1 MIQSIIMYQC
11 EQGYPENNPPESN
24 FKIHYS
30 IDESVSAWTKAPEN
44 NNNITWIKNS
54 WSNWLHKINWL
65 IKGDFW
71 IIGFWQPEYGYE
83 LGP

>member
-30 IDESVSAWTKAPEN
+30 IDESVSA
-44 NNNITWIKNS
+44 
-54 WSNWLHKINWL
+54 
-65 IKGDFW
+65 
-71 IIGFWQPEYGYE
+71 
-83 LGP
+83 